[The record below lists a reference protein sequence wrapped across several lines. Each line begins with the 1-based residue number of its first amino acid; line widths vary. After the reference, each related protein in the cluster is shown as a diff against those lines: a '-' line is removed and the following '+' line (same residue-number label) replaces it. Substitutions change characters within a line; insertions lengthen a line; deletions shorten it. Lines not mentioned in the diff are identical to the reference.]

1 MGSIGLET
9 VGTSDREADF
19 LGCISEVSIFAYEK
33 TPAEVAQSDA
43 VSPTTAPSLAPT
55 EICSSITVTCGTFF
69 DGVYS
74 LRDTTLHGRVSYESA
89 SGEAMLFSMEFDN
102 HLSHPGLR
110 WVFTRTDTDTMLVSA
125 ATEIDFPSSD
135 VWLELTDSLKTITE
149 HKCAG
154 TISCSNTDTTIPQAA
169 PTGISPARRS
179 LSNADNG
186 YQWSVQD
193 STNCYPSSNGAD
205 EHSCC
210 PRSSY
215 TIQTFESCQKLC
227 IDTPGCDGI
236 TISDAAPRKCY
247 LRHNLVL
254 NNCVSNSAGWTSA
267 KVSESDSAPIP
278 APAVPVAPVP
288 ATTGMT
294 ARCRTCLDS
303 SCPGTEDPQW
313 WSCRECVQLCAV
325 SWIIEN
331 PSLIPWLP
339 GRRKLSDAAKSWS
352 CAISGRSPGS
362 SFGEVF
368 VSSMDECRAS
378 CESVKGCKAIIWR
391 RSIGSCYRLDR
402 FYETKYEEAFDDAQ
416 VANYGIDQSC
426 DVFSEAAAQGTCLRK
441 KINDIGMV
449 LGNHPHTIQV
459 RLSFPDSA
467 PTMRQWILNLGQP
480 TTGAHHWLW
489 RSDLSGQ
496 IGAWNGDQVN
506 SFDISACTYLTT
518 TSSGSMLKL
527 YCDGTLLGQRSAN
540 FDIKTP
546 ELSIGL
552 ETVGTS
558 DREAD
563 FLGCVSEVSIFAYE
577 KSPAEVAQSD
587 AVFGKIPECL
597 DCHLN
602 ECNLWTMDQF
612 NPESCRMCI
621 LTHCGGSE
629 NSQSTALPGLFL
641 PGLLPNPDSDM
652 LPSFPD
658 TFPLP
663 GRRELRNSVNDL
675 TKASDASEDESL
687 ADKEL
692 SPSDTEVAP
701 ITRRLLRLILGQD

>member
-378 CESVKGCKAIIWR
+378 CESVKGCRAIVWR
-391 RSIGSCYRLDR
+391 KSTGSCWRLDR
-402 FYETKYEEAFDDAQ
+402 FYESKYEEAFDDAQ
-416 VANYGIDQSC
+416 VANYGINQSC
-426 DVFSEAAAQGTCLRK
+426 D
-441 KINDIGMV
+441 
-449 LGNHPHTIQV
+449 
-459 RLSFPDSA
+459 
-467 PTMRQWILNLGQP
+467 
-480 TTGAHHWLW
+480 
-489 RSDLSGQ
+489 
-496 IGAWNGDQVN
+496 
-506 SFDISACTYLTT
+506 
-518 TSSGSMLKL
+518 
-527 YCDGTLLGQRSAN
+527 
-540 FDIKTP
+540 
-546 ELSIGL
+546 
-552 ETVGTS
+552 
-558 DREAD
+558 
-563 FLGCVSEVSIFAYE
+563 
-577 KSPAEVAQSD
+577 
-587 AVFGKIPECL
+587 VFGKIPECL

-612 NPESCRMCI
+612 DPKSCRMCM

-652 LPSFPD
+652 LPFFPFFPD

-663 GRRELRNSVNDL
+663 GRRELRTSVNDL
-675 TKASDASEDESL
+675 TKASGASEDESL

-692 SPSDTEVAP
+692 STSDTEIAP
-701 ITRRLLRLILGQD
+701 ITRRLLRLILG